1 MNGGAGVESE
11 TTKHKPTESAGE
23 GPDQARSQR
32 LTRAFRAYDVRALV
46 PDDLDSELAHDVA
59 RAFAD
64 VLPEGTVA
72 VGRDMRADSDQLAE
86 AFIEGLIKQGREV
99 LDIGMVTTDM
109 SYWAVGQYD
118 LAGAAMITASHNP
131 GRYDGIKFTQAG
143 AVQMSAESGLEG
155 IRDAAIAETYKEV
168 AEEGRKLEKNILSD
182 WVEHTLRYAGGE
194 LKPLKVGIDAGNGM
208 ASIVVPKLQELTPLE
223 ISGLYME
230 LDGTF
235 PNHSAN
241 PMAPG
246 ATDDLQQLVTRHELD
261 CGIAF
266 DGDGDRCFFI
276 DEKGQ
281 MVTSTEL
288 GALLASTF
296 LEENPHST
304 IVANVTIGDALREV
318 TEGMGGTIVRSRV
331 GHSIVSGVMRD
342 ENAIFGAESAGH
354 FYYRDNFYCDSALI
368 TAIMVLGILS
378 QTDKTLSELVK
389 PYRKQAHI
397 DEAILDVPDWP
408 KLLKGLKEQY
418 TLKSLDELDGLTI
431 RGEDWWANI
440 RPSNTEPVVKLNIEA
455 KNKTL
460 LGTQEKELRN
470 FVKSFTA

>member
-1 MNGGAGVESE
+1 
-11 TTKHKPTESAGE
+11 
-23 GPDQARSQR
+23 
-32 LTRAFRAYDVRALV
+32 
-46 PDDLDSELAHDVA
+46 
-59 RAFAD
+59 
-64 VLPEGTVA
+64 
-72 VGRDMRADSDQLAE
+72 
-86 AFIEGLIKQGREV
+86 
-99 LDIGMVTTDM
+99 
-109 SYWAVGQYD
+109 
-118 LAGAAMITASHNP
+118 
-131 GRYDGIKFTQAG
+131 
-143 AVQMSAESGLEG
+143 
-155 IRDAAIAETYKEV
+155 
-168 AEEGRKLEKNILSD
+168 
-182 WVEHTLRYAGGE
+182 
-194 LKPLKVGIDAGNGM
+194 
-208 ASIVVPKLQELTPLE
+208 
-223 ISGLYME
+223 ME

-397 DEAILDVPDWP
+397 DEAILDVQDWP

-418 TLKSLDELDGLTI
+418 AQKTLDELDGLTI
-431 RGEDWWANI
+431 RGDDWWANI

-470 FVKSFTA
+470 FVKSLTA

>member
-1 MNGGAGVESE
+1 MNGGAGDTSDI
-11 TTKHKPTESAGE
+11 KHKPTETERE
-23 GPDQARSQR
+23 GLGQERSQR

-46 PDDLDSELAHDVA
+46 PDDLDSDLARDIA

-64 VLPEGTVA
+64 SLPEGMVA
-72 VGRDMRADSDQLAE
+72 VGRDMRADSDQIAE
-86 AFIEGLIKQGREV
+86 AFIEGLIQQGREV

-143 AVQMSAESGLEG
+143 AVQMSAESGLTD
-155 IRDAAIAETYKEV
+155 IRDAVIAEVYKETS
-168 AEEGRKLEKNILSD
+168 EEGRKLEKNILND

-194 LKPLKVGIDAGNGM
+194 LKPLKIGIDAGNGM

-241 PMAPG
+241 PMDEG
-246 ATDDLQQLVTRHELD
+246 ATDDLAQLVTRHELN

-281 MVTSTEL
+281 MVTATEL
-288 GALLASTF
+288 SALLAATF
-296 LEENPHST
+296 LDENPNST
-304 IVANVTIGDALREV
+304 IVTNVTIGDAVREV
-318 TEGMGGTIVRSRV
+318 VEAMGGKIVRSKV

-342 ENAIFGAESAGH
+342 ENAVFGCESAGH

-389 PYRKQAHI
+389 PYRKQVHLEEVKLEI
-397 DEAILDVPDWP
+397 KDWDT
-408 KLLKGLKEQY
+408 LLKGLKEHY
-418 TLKSLDELDGLTI
+418 KANSLDELDGLTV
-431 RGEDWWANI
+431 RAEDWWANI
-440 RPSNTEPVVKLNIEA
+440 RPSNTEPCVKINLEA

-460 LGTQEKELRN
+460 LTAQEKDLRN